1 MGAGATSPQSPIVWL
16 SETGLLIHEV
26 LTFIFLN
33 RLPQIQAV
41 RIIPGLAL
49 PFLPAQVQTN
59 LCFQVPLKAATA
71 DLVLQPGLCGAF
83 DTPEPDR
90 GAGGAHES
98 I

>member
-1 MGAGATSPQSPIVWL
+1 MGTGATSLQSPVFWL
-16 SETGLLIHEV
+16 SEIRLLIHEV
-26 LTFIFLN
+26 LTCIFLN
-33 RLPQIQAV
+33 CLTQIQAV
-41 RIIPGLAL
+41 RVIPGLAL

-59 LCFQVPLKAATA
+59 LCFQVALKAATA

-90 GAGGAHES
+90 GAGGAHQS

>member
-1 MGAGATSPQSPIVWL
+1 MGTGAASLQSPVFWL
-16 SETGLLIHEV
+16 SETQLLIHEV
-26 LTFIFLN
+26 LTCIFLN
-33 RLPQIQAV
+33 CLTQIQAV
-41 RIIPGLAL
+41 RVIPGLAL

-90 GAGGAHES
+90 GAGGAHQS